1 MPLIL
6 IMLPAASQF
15 ITMAALSHTG
25 DFTYGW
31 IQNLFVYHN
40 YMVGLGCVFSPP
52 YCLLLLHLAIYFDA
66 RGFGVRTCDP
76 AGGQLFSDRG
86 EQHQMSA
93 E

>member
-1 MPLIL
+1 
-6 IMLPAASQF
+6 
-15 ITMAALSHTG
+15 MAALSHTG

-66 RGFGVRTCDP
+66 RGLVLEH
-76 AGGQLFSDRG
+76 AIQLVVSCSQT
-86 EQHQMSA
+86 EVNNIKCQQNKHCS
-93 E
+93 